1 MRLQSQRLIN
11 NIGLRFLSLSFV
23 VLIFLGGIIF
33 VQARAALIDSTYE
46 KLQIAATIEEDEI
59 KLWFRKE
66 EASLLLISQFSEIS
80 TDVAALL
87 DLQSAIQERV
97 SEETTMSDRFKLT
110 LQLSDLLESIL
121 QFKANWLD
129 ISILDLTGSVIYS
142 TDSQLEGKTLTDSEL
157 TYFDPSISRNA
168 IKPIFYLSKITNQPT
183 VTLGVP
189 LYKERQPIAII
200 ATNLNLKELDKIVR
214 QQTSFG
220 ISGVIYL
227 VSLLGEKTTT
237 IDAQQL
243 ISRDNRFLVK
253 NNQQKIYLNHQDILV
268 IGAYHP
274 IQQDD
279 ILILAEISQEE
290 ALFPARQLAIRII
303 VFGIISIAFLY
314 WGIRGLI
321 KKLHQARRLQE
332 QQNKQLQQ
340 EIYERNQIARD
351 LVRGNAILTAQQ
363 ETSIDGILILD
374 EQQKIVSYN
383 RRFIELWKI
392 KGQFPIG
399 LDGSKLLAYLIDD
412 SQKAIES
419 FLDNSVNSKHRE
431 IILKDNRIFEVYSN
445 AIDTQQK
452 NYGIIFYF
460 RDITRRK
467 KAEKRKNYASE
478 ALKHHLRRANLLAKI
493 TKQIRSNLQSYEVF
507 HATVNSIGKT
517 FKVSRCHLMTCKNIN
532 EFLSRKSDLAFSESL
547 RGQLSLAQGDRIGF
561 ELENIPYSQIVA
573 EYCVADYFPLIEAQ
587 IPLEPNL
594 YLQQV
599 LTQDKAIATTNVYQE
614 PLLANQ
620 RQLCYQIELKSLL
633 AIATSYQGKL
643 NGCLVLHQCD
653 YYRQW
658 ESEEIKL
665 FQTVADSVG
674 IALAQAQMLE
684 LEIARTVQLDRQNK
698 ELQAQIGER
707 QAVEQ
712 ALSEKSLAIE
722 ASHDGMA
729 ILENDHF
736 LYVNWAYV
744 ELFGYD
750 SASELIGQPWSILHS
765 SEEIIRYQIETMPFL
780 LQQGYWN
787 GETVAIRKDGS
798 YFDEEISFNF
808 IKEGKL
814 ICVCRNI
821 TERKRVER
829 TLEKQLQRE
838 LLLSQITYEIRQNL
852 DSQVIFQTAAIQ
864 IGRTFKADRC
874 LIYTYET
881 DPEPYIAVVAE
892 YLTPECDTLLGL
904 KLTVRDN
911 PYVAALLKRDIAIA
925 TPNVYESALFAP
937 IVPLCQKIRLKSKL
951 AIRTSYQ
958 GKSNGCIGLQQ
969 CDEYRQWTHEEIV
982 LLEAVA
988 AQLGIAIAQSQLLE
1002 KEQQQR
1008 QELEIAKQKAEVANL
1023 AKSEFLAKMTHE
1035 LRTPLNAILGFTQL
1049 MYREA
1054 STTPEQK
1061 ETLCIINSSG
1071 EHLLSLISSVLEMS
1085 KIEAGKT
1092 TIHLIDC
1099 DLYRLLDS
1107 LWGMLHPKAQSKGL
1121 ELIFDF
1127 AVNLPLYIKID
1138 EGKLRQ
1144 ILINLLSNAIKFT
1157 DRGTITLQVTSQPL
1171 KVTNC
1176 PYERAL
1182 FFTVIDTGVGIA
1194 PEELNSLFQAFQ
1206 QTKSGKRS
1214 GEGTGLGLTISQR
1227 FIQMM
1232 DGRISVESQ
1241 INRGTKFEVMI
1252 PVQIGNS
1259 QQVRDLKAQQR
1270 QVVSLAE
1277 RANYKILIVE
1287 DRQENRQILNRLLT
1301 SVGFI
1306 THEATNGQEAI
1317 IHTRTWQPD
1326 LILMDV
1332 KMPILNGDI
1341 ATQKIK
1347 QEMKNKSPII
1357 IALTASAFDE
1367 DRQKM
1372 LLAGCDDFITKPFQA
1387 ETLFATIADRLNI
1400 EYIYQKPLEINS
1412 NNNELS
1418 FSEIKSQLSQM
1429 PQEWQE
1435 QMHRSAIALDEAI
1448 VLQLIAQIP
1457 DSAHYLTDT
1466 LEKWLADF
1474 RFDKIAQLLE

>member
-1 MRLQSQRLIN
+1 MRLQSQRLID

-23 VLIFLGGIIF
+23 VLIFLGGITF
-33 VQARAALIDSTYE
+33 AQARAALIDSTYE

-80 TDVAALL
+80 TDVARLL
-87 DLQSAIQERV
+87 DLQSAIQDRV
-97 SEETTMSDRFKLT
+97 LDESPMSDRFKLT
-110 LQLSDLLESIL
+110 LQLSDLFESIL

-142 TDSQLEGKTLTDSEL
+142 TDSHLEGKTLADSEL
-157 TYFDPSISRNA
+157 TYFDPSISRSA
-168 IKPIFYLSKITNQPT
+168 ITPIFYLSKITDKPT

-189 LYKERQPIAII
+189 LYKDRQPIAII

-227 VSLLGEKTTT
+227 VSLLGEKTTS

-243 ISRDNRFLVK
+243 ISRDNRFLVE

-303 VFGIISIAFLY
+303 VFGIISMAFLY
-314 WGIRGLI
+314 WGIEGLI

-340 EIYERNQIARD
+340 EIYERKKIARD
-351 LVRGNAILTAQQ
+351 LARGNAILTAQQ

-374 EQQKIVSYN
+374 EQQRIVSYN

-392 KGQFPIG
+392 EGQFPIA

-412 SQKAIES
+412 SQNAIES
-419 FLDNSVNSKHRE
+419 FLDNSANGKHRE
-431 IILKDNRIFEVYSN
+431 IVLKDNRIFEVYSN

-460 RDITRRK
+460 RDITRRR
-467 KAEKRKNYASE
+467 KAERRKNYANE

-493 TKQIRSNLQSYEVF
+493 TKQIRSNLESHEVF

-517 FKVSRCHLMTCKNIN
+517 FKVSRCHLMTCKDIDA
-532 EFLSRKSDLAFSESL
+532 FLSRK
-547 RGQLSLAQGDRIGF
+547 RDRIGF
-561 ELENIPYSQIVA
+561 ELENIPYGQIVA

-599 LTQDKAIATTNVYQE
+599 LTQDKAFATTNVYQE

-665 FQTVADSVG
+665 FQSVADSVG

-684 LEIARTVQLDRQNK
+684 REIARTVQLDRQNK
-698 ELQAQIGER
+698 ELQAQISER
-707 QAVEQ
+707 QAAER

-729 ILENDHF
+729 ILENDRF

-744 ELFGYD
+744 ELFGYN

-765 SEEIIRYQIETMPFL
+765 SEETIRYQVEIMPLL

-798 YFDEEISFNF
+798 SFDEEISFNF
-808 IKEGKL
+808 TKENKL

-838 LLLSQITYEIRQNL
+838 LLLSQITYEIRQKL
-852 DSQVIFQTAAIQ
+852 DSQVIFQTAATQ
-864 IGRTFKADRC
+864 IGIAFKVDRC
-874 LIYTYET
+874 VIYTYKT

-892 YLTPECDTLLGL
+892 YLTPGYDTLLGL

-911 PYVAALLKRDIAIA
+911 PYVAALLKRDLAIA
-925 TPNVYESALFAP
+925 TPNVYESALFAQ
-937 IVPLCQKIRLKSKL
+937 IIPLCQKIKLKSKL
-951 AIRTSYQ
+951 GIRTSYQ

-988 AQLGIAIAQSQLLE
+988 AQLGMAIAQSRLLE

-1035 LRTPLNAILGFTQL
+1035 LRTPLNSILGFTQL

-1061 ETLCIINSSG
+1061 ETLGIINSSG

-1085 KIEAGKT
+1085 KIEAKET

-1099 DLYRLLDS
+1099 DLYQLLDS
-1107 LWGMLHPKAQSKGL
+1107 LWGMLHPKAQSKDL
-1121 ELIFDF
+1121 ELIFDL
-1127 AVNLPLYIKID
+1127 AVNLPPCIKID

-1157 DRGTITLQVTSQPL
+1157 DRGTITLQVTSQSL
-1171 KVTNC
+1171 EDTNC

-1194 PEELNSLFQAFQ
+1194 SEELNCLFQAFK

-1232 DGRISVESQ
+1232 DGHISVESL

-1252 PVQIGNS
+1252 PVKIGSS

-1287 DRQENRQILNRLLT
+1287 DRRENRQILNRLLT

-1306 THEATNGQEAI
+1306 THEATNGEEAI
-1317 IHTRTWQPD
+1317 THTRSWQPD

-1341 ATQKIK
+1341 ATKKIK

-1387 ETLFATIADRLNI
+1387 ETLFATIADRLKI

-1412 NNNELS
+1412 SNRELNHELS
-1418 FSEIKSQLSQM
+1418 LSEVKSQLSQM
-1429 PQEWQE
+1429 PQEWQA
-1435 QMHRSAIALDEAI
+1435 QMSRSAIALDETI

-1466 LEKWLADF
+1466 LEKWLTDF

>member
-23 VLIFLGGIIF
+23 VLIFLGGVTF
-33 VQARAALIDSTYE
+33 AQARAALIDSTYE
-46 KLQIAATIEEDEI
+46 KLHIAATIEEDEI

-80 TDVAALL
+80 TDVARLL
-87 DLQSAIQERV
+87 DLQSAIQEQV
-97 SEETTMSDRFKLT
+97 SDESPMSDRFKLT
-110 LQLSDLLESIL
+110 LQLSDLFESIL

-142 TDSQLEGKTLTDSEL
+142 TDSHLEGKTFADSEL
-157 TYFDPSISRNA
+157 TYFNPSISRNA
-168 IKPIFYLSKITNQPT
+168 ITPIFYLSKITNKPT

-189 LYKERQPIAII
+189 LYKDRKPIAII

-227 VSLLGEKTTT
+227 VSLLGEKTTS
-237 IDAQQL
+237 IDGQQL
-243 ISRDNRFLVK
+243 IGRDNRFLVE

-279 ILILAEISQEE
+279 IIISAEISQEE

-303 VFGIISIAFLY
+303 VFGIISIAFIH
-314 WGIRGLI
+314 WGIEGLI

-332 QQNKQLQQ
+332 QQNKQLKQ
-340 EIYERNQIARD
+340 EIDERNKIARD
-351 LVRGNAILTAQQ
+351 LARGNAILTAQQ

-392 KGQFPIG
+392 EGQFPIE

-412 SQKAIES
+412 SQNAIES
-419 FLDNSVNSKHRE
+419 FLGNSANGKHRE

-460 RDITRRK
+460 RDITSRK
-467 KAEKRKNYASE
+467 KVERQKNYVSE

-493 TKQIRSNLQSYEVF
+493 SQQIRSNLESHEVF

-517 FKVSRCHLMTCKNIN
+517 FKVSRCHLMTCKDI
-532 EFLSRKSDLAFSESL
+532 DAF
-547 RGQLSLAQGDRIGF
+547 LAQKGDLPGF
-561 ELENIPYSQIVA
+561 ELENIPYGQIVA

-599 LTQDKAIATTNVYQE
+599 LTQDEAFATTNVYQE

-665 FQTVADSVG
+665 FQSVADSVG

-707 QAVEQ
+707 QAAEQ

-729 ILENDHF
+729 ILENGHF

-765 SEEIIRYQIETMPFL
+765 SEETIRYQLEIMPL
-780 LQQGYWN
+780 LLHQGYWN

-798 YFDEEISFNF
+798 YFDEEISFNT
-808 IKEGKL
+808 KEGKL
-814 ICVCRNI
+814 ICICRNI

-852 DSQVIFQTAAIQ
+852 DSQVIFETAAIQ
-864 IGRTFKADRC
+864 IGRTFKVDRC

-881 DPEPYIAVVAE
+881 APEPYIAVVAE

-904 KLTVRDN
+904 KLTVKDN
-911 PYVAALLKRDIAIA
+911 PYVATLFERDIAIA

-937 IVPLCQKIRLKSKL
+937 IVPLCQKIKLKSKL
-951 AIRTSYQ
+951 GIRTSYQ

-988 AQLGIAIAQSQLLE
+988 AQLGMAIAQSRLLE

-1127 AVNLPLYIKID
+1127 AVNLPPYIKID

-1157 DRGTITLQVTSQPL
+1157 DRGTITLQVISQPL

-1252 PVQIGNS
+1252 PVQIGSS
-1259 QQVRDLKAQQR
+1259 QQVKDLKAQQR

-1277 RANYKILIVE
+1277 QANYKILIVE
-1287 DRQENRQILNRLLT
+1287 DRRENRQILNRLLT

-1306 THEATNGQEAI
+1306 TSEATNGQEAI
-1317 IHTRTWQPD
+1317 THTRSWQPD

-1341 ATQKIK
+1341 ATKKIK

-1372 LLAGCDDFITKPFQA
+1372 LLVGCDDFITKPFQA
-1387 ETLFATIADRLNI
+1387 ETLFATIADRLKI

-1412 NNNELS
+1412 NTRELKNELS
-1418 FSEIKSQLSQM
+1418 LLEVQSQLSQM

-1435 QMHRSAIALDEAI
+1435 QMHRSAIALDETI

-1457 DSAHYLTDT
+1457 DSAHYLTAT